1 MEKAVPG
8 RSLLDTVC
16 LTPLLM
22 IWVKKYGE
30 GELTEEIHLQE
41 QVVEDQAKIAA
52 LERKI
57 GQLTMELDAMK
68 KRALI
73 QPSQK
78 SARSSIISGP
88 GVSLSDED
96 AAS

>member
-16 LTPLLM
+16 LTSLLM

-68 KRALI
+68 KRG
-73 QPSQK
+73 
-78 SARSSIISGP
+78 IIH
-88 GVSLSDED
+88 VT
-96 AAS
+96 